1 MAGLNKVMLI
11 GNLGR
16 DPEIRYSQQGTAV
29 VNFPLATSEQWTDK
43 NTGEK
48 QERTEWHNVVAF
60 GKQAEIL
67 EKYLSKGRPV
77 FVEGRMQTQTYE
89 KEGQTHYITKV
100 VVNNFQFLGGRSDN
114 QGGGNFQQ
122 GPGQSGGGY
131 GGGGYSQGGQ
141 PGGNYGGGGYS
152 QGGRQGGAYPQGN
165 GYSPQGGAAPANQ
178 NFQDQT
184 TPGMTGGGQPPAPEG
199 DDDIPF

>member
-29 VNFPLATSEQWTDK
+29 VNFPIATSEQWSDK

-48 QERTEWHNVVAF
+48 QEKTEWHRIVAF

-67 EKYLSKGRPV
+67 EKYLSKGSKIYI
-77 FVEGRMQTQTYE
+77 EGRLQTSNYE
-89 KEGQTHYITKV
+89 KEGQKHYTTDIIV
-100 VVNNFQFLGGRSDN
+100 REFQFLGGRQDN
-114 QGGGNFQQ
+114 QGGGSSYQDNRGGGHQQ
-122 GPGQSGGGY
+122 QSNSGNNDQYQNQTAPGSGG
-131 GGGGYSQGGQ
+131 QQ
-141 PGGNYGGGGYS
+141 PV
-152 QGGRQGGAYPQGN
+152 P
-165 GYSPQGGAAPANQ
+165 
-178 NFQDQT
+178 
-184 TPGMTGGGQPPAPEG
+184 